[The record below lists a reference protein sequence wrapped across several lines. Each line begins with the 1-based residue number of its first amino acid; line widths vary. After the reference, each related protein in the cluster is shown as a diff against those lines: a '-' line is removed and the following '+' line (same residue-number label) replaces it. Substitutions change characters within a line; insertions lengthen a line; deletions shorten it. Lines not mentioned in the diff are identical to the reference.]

1 MIHTKEFSIEFKEI
15 DSLNEL
21 TKVDQ
26 ELIYAA
32 IEAAKTAYAPYSKFN
47 VGSAVLLENGETV
60 IGSNQENSAY
70 PSGLCAER
78 VTLFAASALY
88 PGVNFKTLAIFA
100 QELLEDDDQLS
111 PCGACRQ
118 VMSEYEINQS
128 QDLKVLLMNANGKI
142 WEFSSCGDLLPFA
155 FKFNGLKKQE

>member
-1 MIHTKEFSIEFKEI
+1 MIHRKEFSIEFKEI

-21 TKVDQ
+21 NKIDQ
-26 ELIYAA
+26 ELVYAA
-32 IEAAKTAYAPYSKFN
+32 LEAAKTAYAPYSKFN

-78 VTLFAASALY
+78 VTLFSASALY
-88 PGVNFKTLAIFA
+88 PGVSFKTLAIFA
-100 QELLEDDDQLS
+100 QEQLEGDDQLS

-118 VMSEYEINQS
+118 VMSEYEIKQT
-128 QDLKVLLMNANGKI
+128 QDLRVLLMNANGKI
-142 WEFSSCGDLLPFA
+142 WEFSSCRDLLPFA
-155 FKFNGLKKQE
+155 FKFKGLKKQD

>member
-1 MIHTKEFSIEFKEI
+1 MVRTKEFSIKFNEI

-21 TKVDQ
+21 NKVDQ

-32 IEAAKTAYAPYSKFN
+32 VEVAKTAYTPYSKFN
-47 VGSAVLLENGETV
+47 VGSAVLLENGET
-60 IGSNQENSAY
+60 ITGSNQENAAY

-78 VTLFAASALY
+78 VCLFSASALY

-100 QELLEDDDQLS
+100 QEQLEEDDLLS

-128 QDLKVLLMNANGKI
+128 QDLRVLLMNASGKI
-142 WEFSSCGDLLPFA
+142 WEFSSCRDLLPFA
-155 FKFNGLKKQE
+155 FKFKGLKKQD